1 MRESGGEIQIFTN
14 FLHGDMN
21 NSDKV
26 LNQIHMRR
34 LFRYLKTN
42 TYSDSRV
49 ATRMLSGLT

>member
-21 NSDKV
+21 NSEGFKSDTP
-26 LNQIHMRR
+26 L
-34 LFRYLKTN
+34 LRYLKTN